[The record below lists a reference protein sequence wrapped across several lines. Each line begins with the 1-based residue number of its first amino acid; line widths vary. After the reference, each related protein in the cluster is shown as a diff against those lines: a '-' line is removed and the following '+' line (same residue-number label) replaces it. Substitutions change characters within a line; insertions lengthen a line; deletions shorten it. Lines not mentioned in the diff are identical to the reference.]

1 MFKFNRYLL
10 LILLT
15 ASFLLAL
22 GIYISPVWN
31 KVFLALSMIFIILI
45 IHSFRQ
51 KTLSSKAIHSQPTI
65 EKQVYLVIGPYVNQW
80 FTVQREAVLQHPET
94 AAIWLPAATSEQLR
108 GQLLSINNR
117 EGCHRIM
124 LYFPIFPDG
133 HDTSA
138 LLVNS
143 LYSWQKILTS
153 SILPEPL
160 DCAFSVYIR
169 CSGERSSYDPDRAI
183 WINTLLSNQD
193 IKEAFTESAAQLA
206 EKVKSHPSLY
216 TQHYLMLNLLWQ
228 WMEEEQLLPVINT
241 IFNHSNLNLNHFVLA
256 DYGTGFNR
264 HGAWSRWLDEKFTV
278 LPALAKSR
286 INPPLPGY
294 PASIQLPAYSVPH
307 LQSRIPLA
315 SATVA
320 IIIALMIASSMIFS
334 RYSEEQRLRT
344 VTQTLNQLHTLQDDD
359 VSGIFNMLDTLN
371 IYRTT
376 LKTCSLNFSFQNWGF
391 SHCKILLANVD
402 KQLEK
407 YAHWII
413 FTSANSHSLF
423 ASGSAAILPER
434 EHLLFPLI
442 SLIEKNPNINF
453 LIIGH
458 TDNSG
463 DENNNQKLSEQRAQ
477 VVRNWIVLKT
487 HTAVNRFSL
496 GGEGDTSP
504 LASNTSS
511 QGKEMNRRIEILPL
525 HPTPHN
531 VNEKML

>member
-10 LILLT
+10 FILLT
-15 ASFLLAL
+15 VSFLLAL

-51 KTLSSKAIHSQPTI
+51 KKLTSTVVPSQPTI

-80 FTVQREAVLQHPET
+80 FTVQRETFLQHPET

-108 GQLLSINNR
+108 GQLLSFKNR
-117 EGCHRIM
+117 EGCHRII

-138 LLVNS
+138 LLANS

-153 SILPEPL
+153 SILSDPL
-160 DCAFSVYIR
+160 DCVFAVYIR

-193 IKEAFTESAAQLA
+193 IKEAFNESAAQLA
-206 EKVKSHPSLY
+206 EKMKSHPSLY

-228 WMEEEQLLPVINT
+228 WMEEEQLLQIINT
-241 IFNHSNLNLNHFVLA
+241 IFNRRTLSLHQFVLA

-286 INPPLPGY
+286 INPPLPAY
-294 PASIQLPAYSVPH
+294 PASIQLPVYSAPLLH
-307 LQSRIPLA
+307 SRKPPA

-334 RYSEEQRLRT
+334 RYNEEQRLHT
-344 VTQTLNQLHTLQDDD
+344 VIQTLNQLQTLQDDN
-359 VSGIFNMLDTLN
+359 VSDIFTVLDTLN
-371 IYRTT
+371 IYRKT
-376 LKTCSLNFSFQNWGF
+376 LKICSLNLSFQNWGF
-391 SHCKILLANVD
+391 SHCKILLENVD

-434 EHLLFPLI
+434 EHLLSPLI

-463 DENNNQKLSEQRAQ
+463 SEKKNQKLSEQRAQ
-477 VVRNWIVLKT
+477 AVRNWIVLKT
-487 HTAVNRFSL
+487 HAAVNRFSL
-496 GGEGDTSP
+496 KGEGDTSP
-504 LASNTSS
+504 LISNTSS
-511 QGKEMNRRIEILPL
+511 EGKEMNRRIEIRPL

-531 VNEKML
+531 VNEKIL